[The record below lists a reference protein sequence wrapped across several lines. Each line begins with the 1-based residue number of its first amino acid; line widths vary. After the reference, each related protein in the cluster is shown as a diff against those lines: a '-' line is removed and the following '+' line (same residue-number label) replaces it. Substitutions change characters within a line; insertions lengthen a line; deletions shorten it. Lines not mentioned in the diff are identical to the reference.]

1 MQNTRVH
8 QPDHERLRRELESAA
23 EEARSQA
30 GERRV
35 ITGRQA
41 VIGVLA
47 AVPIAA
53 AVIAAVAAARTEPQP
68 ATPAAPDG
76 PSAAEPAVPSPAEPS
91 PAEPSPAVP
100 SPAEPAAPPP
110 PSPRPAAPRA
120 PAASSGPDVPPRA
133 EPARPGPGRPA
144 PAPDVDRPTT
154 HTVQPGETLARIALR
169 YQVPIEQ
176 IAEQNAIADPD
187 VIRAGDTLQ
196 IRPAPANEI
205 VIPQGATL
213 TGLASRLGV
222 TVSHLLRLN
231 PHIIDEDKIVAG
243 GRLRIA

>member
-1 MQNTRVH
+1 MHRCAQAAAIRPGRRSHPPSRWTTRASKTPIERSRPPRCVTTTRPNVESQPDHATATQPTPTECDHRPREPTRHPSPDRAMQNTRVH

-120 PAASSGPDVPPRA
+120 PAASSGPDVPPR
-133 EPARPGPGRPA
+133 
-144 PAPDVDRPTT
+144 
-154 HTVQPGETLARIALR
+154 
-169 YQVPIEQ
+169 
-176 IAEQNAIADPD
+176 
-187 VIRAGDTLQ
+187 
-196 IRPAPANEI
+196 
-205 VIPQGATL
+205 
-213 TGLASRLGV
+213 
-222 TVSHLLRLN
+222 
-231 PHIIDEDKIVAG
+231 
-243 GRLRIA
+243 